1 MLKYLSLS
9 SQNSCFLNCLC
20 SRRSAW
26 LILTVHYCYKK
37 IVLLRTL
44 SQNLSRLF
52 HCSVIKVLCSF
63 HLFETA
69 STLYQ
74 SCSNLSRTFLIHHN
88 RKFAE
93 HTFYYMYIICCP
105 IDLFVSRSRQLVHN
119 IICSDKCQHLF
130 LLFFLCFI
138 FSILYRF
145 IPKYCFPSNYTEGRS
160 QASL

>member
-1 MLKYLSLS
+1 MFKFVLVIQKLGF
-9 SQNSCFLNCLC
+9 C
-20 SRRSAW
+20 
-26 LILTVHYCYKK
+26 LTVHYCYKK

-69 STLYQ
+69 FTLYQ

-130 LLFFLCFI
+130 LLFFYVLF
-138 FSILYRF
+138 FLFYTDLYRNTASHPT
-145 IPKYCFPSNYTEGRS
+145 IQKADHK
-160 QASL
+160 QAYKESKQHT